1 MKIRLTSTM
10 IINWICLLM
19 IAVMIV
25 LLFTPYFSYETKE
38 KNPETGKREEVTKV
52 ISISD
57 YVWFP
62 RDHKDMTSQFE
73 DLYEDIYGK
82 PPKGATKEEKEAW
95 PKFWINDMV
104 TAPALTL
111 FLGVFVGIIS
121 LFYSSK
127 PFTSLLAVILGGLS
141 TYSYIAMPE
150 YKLGDPTALIAV
162 SAATAVLG
170 LFGIVWFFV
179 KKAQKVKK

>member
-19 IAVMIV
+19 IAVMIA
-25 LLFTPYFSYETKE
+25 LLFTPYFTYETKV
-38 KNPETGKREEVTKV
+38 KNPDTGKREEVTKV
-52 ISISD
+52 ISIND
-57 YVWFP
+57 YVWSP
-62 RDHKDMTSQFE
+62 RDHKDMTKEF
-73 DLYEDIYGK
+73 DNLYEDIYGK

-104 TAPALTL
+104 TAPVLTL
-111 FLGVFVGIIS
+111 FLGIAVGIIS

-127 PFTSLLAVILGGLS
+127 PFTSLLALILGALS
-141 TYSYIAMPE
+141 AISYATLPE
-150 YKLGDPTALIAV
+150 YSLGNPAPQIA
-162 SAATAVLG
+162 AACAAAAVG

-179 KKAQKVKK
+179 RMAKKK